1 MTKKKSLIQQ
11 IGIPR
16 LIIGIFLLM
25 LFIAAPMAGVS
36 LTDSVQNVLS
46 RFGMFSVGIIA

>member
-36 LTDSVQNVLS
+36 LTQSKTYFQDLECSP
-46 RFGMFSVGIIA
+46 F